1 MVFYKANRFLR
12 INRDH
17 RILPGDSNNL
27 ILSFHCLAVLVLR
40 GFDHSM
46 STRLA
51 IFAKQRQPDSI
62 AGTLGDRPR
71 RLIYAVA
78 VVVDLGGLPKAID
91 GQHGTIR
98 EVNISLKSTK
108 KEDILTLNPGF
119 EALTFQS
126 GKRWW

>member
-46 STRLA
+46 GARFTIL
-51 IFAKQRQPDSI
+51 AKQRQPDSI
-62 AGTLGDRPR
+62 AGPLGDRPR
-71 RLIYAVA
+71 RLIYALA
-78 VVVDLGGLPKAID
+78 VIVDLGSLRKAID
-91 GQHGTIR
+91 GQNEIPSQQICH
-98 EVNISLKSTK
+98 
-108 KEDILTLNPGF
+108 
-119 EALTFQS
+119 
-126 GKRWW
+126 